1 MSPTAGYGAAAFG
14 AGSLFSFAG
23 NLMKKRVAVPEFKP
37 IDSQAEQKKAVD
49 ANAANLPGAQSLAS
63 DVNRFNQAELMDALR
78 SAIPNFDQ
86 IAENTNRLVQDFT
99 APGIPQDIQ
108 DLIRRKSTA
117 RAVEGGYGGS
127 QAATNLE
134 LRNLGLTGLELAS
147 KKLGAAESWLGFAR
161 QNMVAPQFDVTSMF
175 LTPQQQ
181 IALSVSERDKQFNR
195 DFANNQ
201 ISAAQHWR
209 TLMGNEFVEFGSSLK
224 GAGSGMIGSGMGG
237 GGGGTSGGTGMTFRG

>member
-1 MSPTAGYGAAAFG
+1 MG
-14 AGSLFSFAG
+14 LFSLVG
-23 NLMKKRVAVPEFKP
+23 GLIQKKPDVPEFKP
-37 IDSQAEQKKAVD
+37 VDAGAEQLKSISG
-49 ANAANLPGAQSLAS
+49 NRAALTGASELAGS
-63 DVNRFNQAELMDALR
+63 VNRFNQGELMDALR
-78 SAIPNFDQ
+78 SAVPNYDQ
-86 IAENTNRLVQDFT
+86 ISANAGKLVEEFT
-99 APGIPQDIQ
+99 APGIPKDIQ

-181 IALSVSERDKQFNR
+181 IGLAVSERDKQFNR
-195 DFANNQ
+195 DWSNEVNRANNAWETILGKEMQSTEGQ
-201 ISAAQHWR
+201 IVGMVGSVA
-209 TLMGNEFVEFGSSLK
+209 GSYFGSPS
-224 GAGSGMIGSGMGG
+224 GSSQITKFLGG
-237 GGGGTSGGTGMTFRG
+237 K